1 MDKMDRKLIFELFV
15 KAFVGYDF
23 QVISGLNPCIIK
35 YKGVRYNVYI
45 KRLTPAQLSNNNPD
59 VWRCQLPKRPIFDDF
74 KKSDDLFLLLGY
86 DETNDVYA
94 TWNPYWAKQRLNIGE
109 SVSMYS
115 RYSIQEKA
123 SRFNELIK
131 YDLNHNASVL
141 VFPRLMLTS
150 YLEKINDYFSEATQ
164 YIAVGSSLRKNK
176 TKESV
181 MNKAEELFQYF
192 SNPKRVDDFIKFL
205 KDTFLSEKTQKSY
218 ARYIEFVLE
227 KDFFNKYKYIFLKY
241 DNILDYKSAVAE
253 FCSTDEIAYI
263 DRQGK
268 GGWHGAIK
276 AAMNYYYIALF
287 SSQVK
292 LEEEKSE
299 EVKPDEVDSEEELSL
314 DDLFD
319 LTEEV
324 ADDYDDSEE
333 PNDSEKPNITTPDL
347 LEKLVPLMCQE
358 EPNEL
363 EALQII
369 DKHFGDTY
377 KDSMKFLDWVNL
389 LRSIN
394 WAKYSDKPSN
404 TNNQIVVDSK
414 ESKQTILKVR
424 LSDGKEIF
432 KNRSIDTY
440 VETIEHLFPD
450 LILETGITLRRAP
463 LVSKE
468 RYNNKQIKLKDGYYL
483 SVCSHTKDLA
493 EVLRKVADALGE
505 HIEIEIVSKNTK
517 TDKRISSIIPVT
529 PKIDKSIKIKS
540 EVPHFYIRKNNG
552 SFGEGIF
559 DQKSNLFTLLSGSRI
574 YGSYGGSFSRKYV
587 YDDITKNYCTYEDPF
602 YVLQKN
608 YTFTSPST
616 AASIILGRSSN
627 GWRDWKDE
635 LGRSLDELFRK

>member
-1 MDKMDRKLIFELFV
+1 MNKMDRRDIFNLFV
-15 KAFVGYDF
+15 KSFDEQDF
-23 QVISGLNPCIIK
+23 RVISGLNPCIII
-35 YKGVRYNVYI
+35 YKEQRYNVYI
-45 KRLTPAQLSNNNPD
+45 KNLTPAQLSNNNPD
-59 VWRCQLPKRPIFDDF
+59 VWRCQLPKRPIFSVF
-74 KKSDDLFLLLGY
+74 KNSEDLFLLLGY
-86 DETNDVYA
+86 DAANDVYA
-94 TWNPYWAKQRLNIGE
+94 TWNPYWAKQRLNVGE

-123 SRFNELIK
+123 SRFNEIIK
-131 YDLNHNASVL
+131 YDLNHNGSVI
-141 VFPRLMLTS
+141 VFPRLLLPLFLDNIS
-150 YLEKINDYFSEATQ
+150 DYFSEVTQ

-176 TKESV
+176 TKESD

-192 SNPKRVDDFIKFL
+192 SNPNRIDDFIKFL
-205 KDTFLSEKTQKSY
+205 KDTYLSEKTQKSY

-227 KDFFNKYKYIFLKY
+227 RDFFNKYKYIFLKY
-241 DNILDYKSAVAE
+241 GNILDYKTAVEE

-276 AAMNYYYIALF
+276 AAMKYYYMALF

-292 LEEEKSE
+292 REEDKSE
-299 EVKPDEVDSEEELSL
+299 EDKPDEVDSEEELTL

-319 LTEEV
+319 LPEEV
-324 ADDYDDSEE
+324 ADDYDARKES
-333 PNDSEKPNITTPDL
+333 NDIEKPNITTPDL
-347 LEKLVPLMCQE
+347 LEKLLPLMCQE

-394 WAKYSDKPSN
+394 WANYSDKPAN
-404 TNNQIVVDSK
+404 TNHQIVEDSK

-424 LSDGKEIF
+424 LSDGTEIY

-468 RYNNKQIKLKDGYYL
+468 RFNDRQIKLKDGYYL

-493 EVLRKVADALGE
+493 EVLQKVAEALGE
-505 HIEIEIVSKNTK
+505 HIEIEIVSKK
-517 TDKRISSIIPVT
+517 TIVDKKIEASIT
-529 PKIDKSIKIKS
+529 PDTSKNEIETMPRSGLRHFFIKKG
-540 EVPHFYIRKNNG
+540 NG
-552 SFGEGIF
+552 SFGEGVY
-559 DQKSNLFTLLSGSRI
+559 DKKSNMFTLLAGSKI
-574 YGSYGGSFSRKYV
+574 YASYFGSFNHKNIYDELTKFYCKY
-587 YDDITKNYCTYEDPF
+587 EEPF
-602 YVLQKN
+602 YILMKD
-608 YTFTSPST
+608 YSFSSPST

-627 GWRDWKDE
+627 GWQVWKDE
-635 LGRSLDELFRK
+635 FGNSLDDIYR